1 MGLSLDDVNPEKND
15 LISIFEK
22 FGKVNLTASK
32 AAEIFSRRTVGA
44 ALIFSNSTKKMKE
57 FKNSINSMESK
68 YGCDYKSFITLS
80 VNKDFREK
88 ILLTNDDWKKDL
100 LSWEKNTEE
109 LSLWVQ
115 RVAKLIHDF

>member
-1 MGLSLDDVNPEKND
+1 MLMASVEIPDDYLEVLKD
-15 LISIFEK
+15 
-22 FGKVNLTASK
+22 FGNTHELAKTAVKRYVVELT
-32 AAEIFSRRTVGA
+32 
-44 ALIFSNSTKKMKE
+44 TKKME
-57 FKNSINSMESK
+57 QFKNAINAMESK

-88 ILLTNDDWKKDL
+88 ILLKSTDWKDDL
-100 LSWEKNTEE
+100 LTWEKNTEN

>member
-1 MGLSLDDVNPEKND
+1 MASIEIPDDYLKILED
-15 LISIFEK
+15 
-22 FGKVNLTASK
+22 FGNIDELAK
-32 AAEIFSRRTVGA
+32 AALKRYVVELT
-44 ALIFSNSTKKMKE
+44 TEKMKE
-57 FKNSINSMESK
+57 FKNSIDVMESK

-88 ILLTNDDWKKDL
+88 VLLTNDDWKKDL

-115 RVAKLIHDF
+115 RVAKLIHDFQ